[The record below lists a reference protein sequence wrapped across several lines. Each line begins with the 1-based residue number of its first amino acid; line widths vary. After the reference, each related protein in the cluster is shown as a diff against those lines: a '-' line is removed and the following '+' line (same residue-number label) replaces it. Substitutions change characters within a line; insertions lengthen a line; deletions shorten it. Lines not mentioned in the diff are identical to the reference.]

1 MSKSIKSL
9 IDSKCFGCEF
19 WDYDKNKCST
29 FFCTKEYDGKCRPIQ
44 VSSKTEPIDK
54 KSLTQEEID
63 DIIKESEIITMTMF
77 DKTTIVIAKLPN
89 GFVIVESSSCVSPE
103 NYDVT
108 VGKEI
113 CMERIENKI
122 WELEGY
128 ALQKKLGGK

>member
-1 MSKSIKSL
+1 M
-9 IDSKCFGCEF
+9 
-19 WDYDKNKCST
+19 
-29 FFCTKEYDGKCRPIQ
+29 
-44 VSSKTEPIDK
+44 
-54 KSLTQEEID
+54 TQEEID

-103 NYDVT
+103 NYDVA

-128 ALQKKLGGK
+128 TLQKKLGGK

>member
-19 WDYDKNKCST
+19 WDYDKNRCSA

-103 NYDVT
+103 NYDVA

>member
-29 FFCTKEYDGKCRPIQ
+29 FFCIKEYDGKCRPIQ

-103 NYDVT
+103 NYDVA